1 MRKLIEPL
9 LYILGFTIMIKLIV
23 KLKYAPMILLGVVS
37 DRVPIGQ
44 RLYLIGLILL
54 WMLLAFI
61 AVQILLNAT
70 RIGIKFSEK
79 NSKKHKD

>member
-9 LYILGFTIMIKLIV
+9 LYILGFTIIIKLLF
-23 KLKYAPMILLGVVS
+23 KLKYAPMVLLAVVIEGA
-37 DRVPIGQ
+37 PIGL

-54 WMLLAFI
+54 WILLAFI

-70 RIGIKFSEK
+70 RIGIKYSEK
-79 NSKKHKD
+79 NSKD